1 MSFAGLWGG
10 TLTGEHLGFPRRPQ
24 VGLSKAAGPQ
34 QLPSCGGWSSGQ
46 GGSARFPSAACPQ
59 SVSLGTWRT
68 GWAFT
73 VRQSQCHFDFSFFAF
88 EANNGL
94 FLFPLT

>member
-1 MSFAGLWGG
+1 MA
-10 TLTGEHLGFPRRPQ
+10 LTGKRLGFPCRPQ
-24 VGLSKAAGPQ
+24 VGLSKAAGAQ
-34 QLPSCGGWSSGQ
+34 QLPSRGERSSGQ
-46 GGSARFPSAACPQ
+46 GGSAHFPSAARPQ

-94 FLFPLT
+94 FLFLLT